1 MDLSILLIGVS
12 FLYLILVAVLYYVR
26 KNEEDLRLFKIML
39 GLGFFALVF
48 DAAIIIDG
56 ISHGVNAANNLAS
69 AHDGI
74 LLALTGLIGIYVFSD
89 FLKGKPMAIYYF
101 GVFYI
106 ALIFSNVI
114 VQLIWEEFRII
125 FFYSVVILSMV
136 SWFTYFVFNFKEV
149 EHKKIWLPL
158 LFTTLFLPVMILE
171 ITNPEI
177 LIVSSFVTFIVVVY
191 YHTLEKF
198 NEKHLLN
205 ELAVAQEQ
213 IEKAN
218 FARQDFLT
226 EMSHQIRTPLNAI
239 VGYSQLI
246 EKQAISD
253 NIKEDVQNIKVAST
267 TLLDLVDNIIDAS
280 KITVDELE
288 IVNKKYNVQDLF
300 NEVIAIAKERIG
312 KKPIIF
318 NVELDKNL
326 PNSLEG
332 DYNRLKQVMVN
343 ILTKAIKTTDEGEIN
358 FKVTIE
364 IKDDDCRMKIFIEKS
379 GIISNYEDDEMF
391 AKYEKLNTGKFQ
403 LMEESN
409 LNLAITTR
417 LVELMGGSLIVN
429 EQVDLG
435 SQVTISI
442 NQKIIPFC
450 PVQNLEN
457 IIHYDITHL
466 NNADKRVLIVDDNK
480 INLKVAKKLLN
491 GYGLKT
497 DEVFS
502 GKECLEKINSGEQ
515 YDLILLDDMMPNMSG
530 VETLGMLRKIKDFK
544 TPVVALT
551 AHATIGMR
559 EKYLAKGFNDYIAK
573 PIEQSELEKV
583 LLKFLKGEGTIK
595 DEEDLSIANLGILVE
610 NGIDVEKAIQL
621 LDGIDTYNETLADF
635 LEEAP
640 KKIKRLDEYRASND
654 MENYAILAHS
664 FKTDAKYCG
673 LIDLIDLAYH
683 HELESK
689 NNNLGYIND
698 NFKKLND
705 EVERILKLL
714 KKYLKDNKK

>member
-288 IVNKKYNVQDLF
+288 IVNKKYNAQDLF